1 MDDHQHALNLYGATT
16 SSEEA
21 SQPQEPQNTDSFPE
35 YLIGAG
41 SPSIQE
47 KVEVSPREQS
57 DNPFDNPPEEP
68 SDELYDTVSGF
79 FDDVVSADGVT
90 GSEVAQAVEG
100 LADEHGLRG
109 EILHEAMEGDYDLS
123 GTVEDWDRERNN
135 RPHSEIEWTKSAWNY
150 ILHHE
155 PKGQQWKQFLTQSG
169 LIRNPSVFFLPLK
182 QARNS

>member
-35 YLIGAG
+35 YLI
-41 SPSIQE
+41 QE

-57 DNPFDNPPEEP
+57 DNPPPEEEP

-79 FDDVVSADGVT
+79 FDDVVSADGVR

-135 RPHSEIEWTKSAWNY
+135 RPHSEIEWTKSAWKY
-150 ILHHE
+150 LLHHD
-155 PKGQQWKQFLTQSG
+155 PKGQQWKAFLTQSG